1 MTNEIVKF
9 SNQFNAQP
17 LRRFD
22 AIHLDLLL
30 AVASKVR
37 DKGTDEVTFTFQELR
52 DLADI
57 KNKMSNEQFAYTIA
71 EVNARLLAL
80 NFRYE
85 DERQIV
91 QFALF
96 HRFVTDKVSETL
108 TVSVDEDFKFLL
120 NDLTSKFTRFELHE
134 FTDLRSSYAKEFY
147 RRAKQYRSTGTWSVS
162 LEEFRNL
169 LDIPKS
175 YSLSDIDKRVLNPIC
190 LELEPLINL
199 QFKKSYAKPRGRGRS
214 RLVGYVFSFNTE
226 HYSPSKNGKKVSVV
240 TPKPERYSPSEYANT
255 FDVEEYKKS
264 HDGLTPR
271 EVAKRE
277 SNKTESH
284 S

>member
-52 DLADI
+52 NLANI

-134 FTDLRSSYAKEFY
+134 FTDLKSSYAKEFY
-147 RRAKQYRSTGTWSVS
+147 RRAKQYRSTGTWVVS
-162 LEEFRNL
+162 IEEFRNL

-175 YSLSDIDKRVLNPIC
+175 YSLSDIDKRVLNPIR

-199 QFKKSYAKPRGRGRS
+199 QFKKTYAKPRGRGRS
-214 RLVGYVFSFNTE
+214 RLVGYEFSFNTE
-226 HYSPSKNGKKVSVV
+226 HYSPSKNSKKVSTV
-240 TPKPERYSPSEYANT
+240 TPVPSRFMRADDT
-255 FDVEEYKKS
+255 PKFDIEAY
-264 HDGLTPR
+264 
-271 EVAKRE
+271 KRE
-277 SNKTESH
+277 HEGRSPRKQAQWERAQSEEA
-284 S
+284 